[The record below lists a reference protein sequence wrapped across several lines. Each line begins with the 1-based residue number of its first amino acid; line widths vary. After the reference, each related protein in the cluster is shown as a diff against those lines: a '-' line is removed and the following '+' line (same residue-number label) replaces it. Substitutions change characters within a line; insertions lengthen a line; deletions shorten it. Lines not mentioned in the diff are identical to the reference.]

1 MSPCIRRSLCKSN
14 KQLMRSTSQAV
25 YCILIN
31 HTSGLP
37 EQADC
42 WSGVQIFAVQYD
54 KTRQPTDYHA
64 RCVVLI
70 RIQSERLALGKKDL
84 INLLRSMTLSPSW
97 MMMDS
102 RKESSWLVDKVNLKT
117 KPYDHERLDRT
128 INNLK
133 GHTQGKST
141 KKRGR
146 PKKWEACGLSG

>member
-37 EQADC
+37 EQTDC

-54 KTRQPTDYHA
+54 KTRQPTDYHG

-70 RIQSERLALGKKDL
+70 RIQSDRLALGKKDL

-117 KPYDHERLDRT
+117 KPYDHESLDRT

-133 GHTQGKST
+133 GHTRSGEKY
-141 KKRGR
+141 KEKR
-146 PKKWEACGLSG
+146 